1 MKFDQLKR
9 REFMSLLGGSAAA
22 WPLTARA
29 QQPERMWRIRANAI
43 GGTTAPIVPPRC
55 KQRVPSRSSFEG
67 LAALKKCA
75 TSGEPEI
82 GHLRMTGRVAGFG
95 PAIGVAQ

>member
-1 MKFDQLKR
+1 MVASG
-9 REFMSLLGGSAAA
+9 RELAGAGYVEGENLHFESRWAKD
-22 WPLTARA
+22 RN
-29 QQPERMWRIRANAI
+29 ERHTRDAI

-55 KQRVPSRSSFEG
+55 KQRVASRSTFEG

-75 TSGEPEI
+75 TSGKPEM
-82 GHLRMTGRVAGFG
+82 GHLRMTDRVAGFG